1 MSKIKLVTDI
11 DKLHRVSRPYEVSEK
26 NSRIIARDRL
36 LAAFEDREGKVQG
49 LAAIQL
55 DIPECAILLRYTK
68 GGKPIV
74 VFNPKVVGTVGK
86 VKSEERCE
94 SEMDYIYRVFR
105 PKFAKVEY
113 MTLDGEIVKETLDYK
128 KARIFCHETD
138 HCNGILLQDHGKLI
152 GRAKDANVNN

>member
-11 DKLHRVSRPYEVSEK
+11 DKLHRVSRPYEANEK
-26 NSRIIARDRL
+26 NAMIIVRDRL
-36 LAAFEDREGKVQG
+36 LEAFEDREGKVQG

-55 DIPECAILLRYTK
+55 DIPEQAILLRYVK
-68 GGKPIV
+68 GGKPFV
-74 VFNPKVVGTVGK
+74 VFNPKVIGTVGK
-86 VKSEERCE
+86 MKSDERCE
-94 SEMDYIYRVFR
+94 SEMDYIYRVMR

-113 MTLDGEIVKETLDYK
+113 MTIDGEIIRETLDYK

-152 GRAKDANVNN
+152 GVAKNEDSTN